1 MDAYF
6 TVLRSIPRSISNCAS
21 LYDLWGLCNLQQ
33 LIFRRS
39 PHLVKAI
46 CVRNMQSRH
55 MQVYQLISGIKLS
68 SFHLKKKSFFLLLV
82 LDPLCSP
89 MISQSVTNAEHADQV
104 CLSIHWPSWIQV
116 KCRAWLHAHGALFRL
131 FLVWNEMTF
140 QGENLMFPLVLTTP
154 SIWLRN

>member
-21 LYDLWGLCNLQQ
+21 LYDQWGLCNLQQ

-55 MQVYQLISGIKLS
+55 MQVYQLISGIKLIS
-68 SFHLKKKSFFLLLV
+68 SFHLKKNIFFCCWCWTRCV
-82 LDPLCSP
+82 PP
-89 MISQSVTNAEHADQV
+89 MISQSVSQSQMQSMQIRYVSPFIGHHESKSNVELDCMRMARFSD
-104 CLSIHWPSWIQV
+104 CF
-116 KCRAWLHAHGALFRL
+116 LFG
-131 FLVWNEMTF
+131 TK
-140 QGENLMFPLVLTTP
+140 
-154 SIWLRN
+154 